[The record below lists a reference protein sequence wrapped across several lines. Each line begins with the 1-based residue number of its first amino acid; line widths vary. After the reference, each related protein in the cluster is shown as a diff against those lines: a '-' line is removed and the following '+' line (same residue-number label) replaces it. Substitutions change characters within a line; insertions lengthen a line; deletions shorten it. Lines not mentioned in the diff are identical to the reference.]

1 MYLLRLP
8 RPVRWFLPEAI
19 FDFGEPDTVYL
30 TFDDGP
36 VPEVT
41 PFVLGE
47 LSRYQAKGTFF
58 VVGENV
64 AKYPELYQQVMDQGH
79 QSGNH
84 TYHHLKGTDTPL
96 EAYLEDIDQTNQ
108 LIRSVYFRP
117 PYGKITRAQARF
129 LKESGYKMVMWS
141 LLSGDFDTGI
151 TPEKCLKNVLDHIR
165 PGDVVVF
172 HDSIKAEKNL
182 RYVLPHVLAF
192 CQEKGWKM
200 KALP

>member
-1 MYLLRLP
+1 MYLLRIP
-8 RPVRWFLPEAI
+8 QPVRWFLPEAI
-19 FDFGEPDTVYL
+19 FDVEGRDSVYL

-41 PFVLGE
+41 PFVLDE

-58 VVGENV
+58 MVGENV
-64 AKYPELYQQVMDQGH
+64 IKYPELYQQVLDQGH

-84 TYHHLKGTDTPL
+84 TYHHLKGTDTAL
-96 EAYLEDIDQTNQ
+96 EVYLEDIDKTNQ
-108 LIRSVYFRP
+108 LIGSAYFRP

-129 LKESGYKMVMWS
+129 VKESGYKMVMWS

-172 HDSIKAEKNL
+172 HDSIKAAKNL
-182 RYVLPHVLAF
+182 RYVLPLVLAF